1 MVSRSLFLRRG
12 VLRLYSLVILVTSSF
27 HVAKCSI
34 SLPLGQWE
42 LVCCAGYVQIF
53 LVTDLFTC
61 SFPGR
66 ISQYYW
72 RPSP

>member
-12 VLRLYSLVILVTSSF
+12 VLRLYSLVILVSSSF

-34 SLPLGQWE
+34 SLFL
-42 LVCCAGYVQIF
+42 CFQIF

>member
-12 VLRLYSLVILVTSSF
+12 VLRLYSLVILVSSSF

-34 SLPLGQWE
+34 SLRTRT
-42 LVCCAGYVQIF
+42 IF

-66 ISQYYW
+66 ISPYYW

>member
-12 VLRLYSLVILVTSSF
+12 LLRLYILVILVSSSF
-27 HVAKCSI
+27 HVGKCSS
-34 SLPLGQWE
+34 SLPLGQIS
-42 LVCCAGYVQIF
+42 LF
-53 LVTDLFTC
+53 TDLFTC

-66 ISQYYW
+66 MSQYYR